1 MKIKKT
7 VGFRSDG
14 EFRKSYTIHTEC
26 GLLFIARANGR
37 NAGYRCEGLFYS
49 SIKEIKAEIEADK
62 IFKAL
67 VRKDE
72 RVADD
77 GNKSPMWD
85 CIDPCALLVHL
96 RPFVPS
102 NSIFSKQSE
111 LMETL
116 DNHGWLDDNGK
127 PDEER
132 AEKEFKRVYGQ

>member
-49 SIKEIKAEIEADK
+49 SIKEIKAEIESDK
-62 IFKAL
+62 IFKPL

-72 RVADD
+72 RVAADE
-77 GNKSPMWD
+77 NKSPMWD
-85 CIDPCALLVHL
+85 CIDPCALLIH
-96 RPFVPS
+96 
-102 NSIFSKQSE
+102 NM
-111 LMETL
+111 MEYNLVLGHNEMTTL
-116 DNHGWLDDNGK
+116 DNHGWLTESGEVDSD
-127 PDEER
+127 R
-132 AEKEFKRVYGQ
+132 AKKEYARLLSK